1 MQGGSRCRLSAEAIL
16 KHVGHIVM
24 TVRRQAFWSKGRGNQ
39 NCMLKVN
46 IIGVFLEGTLKTNH
60 VHAPSLDFVLSDTAE

>member
-1 MQGGSRCRLSAEAIL
+1 MQGRGRCRLSAEAIL

-46 IIGVFLEGTLKTNH
+46 IIGVLKTNH